1 MSDGALPSRPPG
13 FSLPRTD
20 PWPRRALSLVDQASS
35 KFWTPSTLASGIFS
49 REANNSFSQ
58 ANMVYLRYC
67 SSDAWMGNAVSWDEY
82 FYGAP
87 TVRTHAAPIRAVACL
102 TNAISCRST
111 PCLMTS

>member
-1 MSDGALPSRPPG
+1 MSD
-13 FSLPRTD
+13 
-20 PWPRRALSLVDQASS
+20 VDQASS

-58 ANMVYLRYC
+58 ANMVYVRYC
-67 SSDAWMGNAVSWDEY
+67 SSDAWMGNAASWDEY

-87 TVRTHAAPIRAVACL
+87 TVRTHAAPIRVFACL
-102 TNAISCRST
+102 TSAISCRST